1 MRSLATH
8 PTVTKDWVVHKA
20 MAKATVRG
28 TTSSSSMGMEQ
39 ALDILLRS
47 KPASIDLDLDTR
59 RATMAE
65 EEAQDQEEEAHMAVD
80 SRVRRGV
87 TQHR

>member
-1 MRSLATH
+1 MPTLATH
-8 PTVTKDWVVHKA
+8 PMVAKDWAVNRA

-28 TTSSSSMGMEQ
+28 TTSSSSMSMDQ
-39 ALDILLRS
+39 PLDISLRS

-65 EEAQDQEEEAHMAVD
+65 
-80 SRVRRGV
+80 
-87 TQHR
+87 